1 MPMRRGAMSKLTAI
15 GVLLV
20 ALAAFAFSTST
31 RSADAA
37 GPPTFISVTASAT
50 CGGAITATALVR
62 DAQALPFAGA
72 TVSFTSSTGG
82 VGSGVTGV
90 NGIAVATLTMPV
102 ATTGTVTV
110 SASVAGGPSGST
122 VVGVNCAPGVCAY
135 GVNCAYPGYP
145 YVGAPYNCTLSAVY
159 IGYVGGCPNV
169 PVAPYVNGCY
179 TYNCV
184 PPVYYNTAPYNLAPC
199 YGVCYGSVPA
209 KINIAAN
216 PGVLTC
222 GGASSISANV
232 TDTFGVP
239 VANGTAVSYSSS
251 LGTIGASAVTGGG
264 NAVSTLNTAAGTSGV
279 ALITVKAGNASA
291 TTTIQVNCATPAQQ
305 TVVVYK
311 PGAAQTAPAAP
322 QVIYRPQPQG
332 PAPRPQVVVQAPAGA
347 PPFAPPRT
355 GSAGLLDQIIPN
367 DDAANAA
374 MIDAFEHQ
382 TDVTT
387 DASAVDSTDALA
399 VDSDVDASMSD
410 IDAQPL
416 DFDASLIDG
425 NQLGDTD
432 ANASLALDTA
442 SQSEHAAGDFGLS

>member
-1 MPMRRGAMSKLTAI
+1 M
-15 GVLLV
+15 
-20 ALAAFAFSTST
+20 
-31 RSADAA
+31 
-37 GPPTFISVTASAT
+37 
-50 CGGAITATALVR
+50 
-62 DAQALPFAGA
+62 
-72 TVSFTSSTGG
+72 
-82 VGSGVTGV
+82 
-90 NGIAVATLTMPV
+90 
-102 ATTGTVTV
+102 
-110 SASVAGGPSGST
+110 
-122 VVGVNCAPGVCAY
+122 
-135 GVNCAYPGYP
+135 
-145 YVGAPYNCTLSAVY
+145 
-159 IGYVGGCPNV
+159 
-169 PVAPYVNGCY
+169 
-179 TYNCV
+179 
-184 PPVYYNTAPYNLAPC
+184 
-199 YGVCYGSVPA
+199 
-209 KINIAAN
+209 
-216 PGVLTC
+216 LTC

-442 SQSEHAAGDFGLS
+442 SQIEHAAGDFGLS

>member
-1 MPMRRGAMSKLTAI
+1 LLHIQLCTAC
-15 GVLLV
+15 LLQH
-20 ALAAFAFSTST
+20 
-31 RSADAA
+31 D
-37 GPPTFISVTASAT
+37 
-50 CGGAITATALVR
+50 
-62 DAQALPFAGA
+62 
-72 TVSFTSSTGG
+72 
-82 VGSGVTGV
+82 
-90 NGIAVATLTMPV
+90 
-102 ATTGTVTV
+102 
-110 SASVAGGPSGST
+110 
-122 VVGVNCAPGVCAY
+122 
-135 GVNCAYPGYP
+135 
-145 YVGAPYNCTLSAVY
+145 
-159 IGYVGGCPNV
+159 
-169 PVAPYVNGCY
+169 
-179 TYNCV
+179 
-184 PPVYYNTAPYNLAPC
+184 PYNLSPC

-222 GGASSISANV
+222 GGASSISANI

-239 VANGTAVSYSSS
+239 VANGTAVSYSTTI
-251 LGTIGASAVTGGG
+251 GTIGASAVTGGG
-264 NAVSTLNTAAGTSGV
+264 NSVSTLNTAAGTSGV

-311 PGAAQTAPAAP
+311 PGAAQTAPTAP

-332 PAPRPQVVVQAPAGA
+332 PAPRPQVIVQAPAGA

-410 IDAQPL
+410 TETQPL

-425 NQLGDTD
+425 NQLSDTD
-432 ANASLALDTA
+432 ANASLALDSA
-442 SQSEHAAGDFGLS
+442 SQIEHAAGDFGLS

>member
-1 MPMRRGAMSKLTAI
+1 MRRGAMSKLTAI
-15 GVLLV
+15 GVLIV

-50 CGGAITATALVR
+50 CGGAISASALVR

-72 TVSFTSSTGG
+72 VVSFSSSTGG
-82 VGSGVTGV
+82 VGSGVTGA

-102 ATTGTVTV
+102 ATTGTVSV
-110 SASVAGGPSGST
+110 SASVAGGPSGSA

-145 YVGAPYNCTLSAVY
+145 YGGAPYNCTLNAVY

-179 TYNCV
+179 AYNCV
-184 PPVYYNTAPYNLAPC
+184 APGYYNTTPYNLSPC
-199 YGVCYGSVPA
+199 YGVCYGSAPA

-222 GGASSISANV
+222 GGASSITANI

-239 VANGTAVSYSSS
+239 VANGTAVSYSTS

-305 TVVVYK
+305 TVVVYQ
-311 PGAAQTAPAAP
+311 PGAAQTAP

-355 GSAGLLDQIIPN
+355 GSAGLLDQIIPS

-374 MIDAFEHQ
+374 LIDAFEHQ
-382 TDVTT
+382 TDAIT
-387 DASAVDSTDALA
+387 DASAVDSTDALT
-399 VDSDVDASMSD
+399 VDPNVDASMSD

-442 SQSEHAAGDFGLS
+442 SQYEHAAGDFGLS